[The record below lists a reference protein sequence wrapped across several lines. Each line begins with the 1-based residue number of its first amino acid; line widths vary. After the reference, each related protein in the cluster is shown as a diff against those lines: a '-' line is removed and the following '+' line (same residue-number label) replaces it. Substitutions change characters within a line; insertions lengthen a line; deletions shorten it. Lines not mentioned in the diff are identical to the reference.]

1 MKDSDWQILYEL
13 SKTPSITKVAKQLY
27 ITQPSL
33 TKRLKSIEDEFGIII
48 VNRTTKGV
56 EFTKEGK
63 LLADKAK
70 EYINF
75 MSRVRKELR
84 ELCNEEKIVITIGA
98 SYTYSK
104 YVLSDILFE
113 YTKEHPNIRFEV
125 QNEQS
130 NLLFRKACEG
140 EVDVAF
146 VRGDYEGPVK
156 MGRIDE
162 SRAYILSN
170 KPIHLEELPQI
181 GKIDYK
187 ISDHSQKLLED
198 WWKLHYNL
206 SVPVGMN
213 AGYVDVAWQLV
224 SKGLGYTCCF
234 LPNDYENKYNLVLT
248 PMDYPDGTPVVRNT
262 WFVYKHHKNMSL
274 ELRKFIKYVEENI
287 VIEYRK

>member
-13 SKTPSITKVAKQLY
+13 SVTPNITKVARRLY

-33 TKRLKSIEDEFGIII
+33 TKRLKSIEDEFQIKI

-56 EFTKEGK
+56 EFTKEGE
-63 LLADKAK
+63 LLAGKAK

-84 ELCNEEKIVITIGA
+84 ELCDEEKVVITIGS

-130 NLLFRKACEG
+130 NLLFRKACDG

-162 SRAYILSN
+162 YRAYILTN
-170 KPIHLEELPQI
+170 EPIILEKLPNMT
-181 GKIDYK
+181 KIDYK
-187 ISDHSQKLLED
+187 ISDCSQRLLEE
-198 WWKLHYNL
+198 WWNSYYNI
-206 SVPVGMN
+206 SAPVGMN

-224 SKGLGYTCCF
+224 GKGLGYTCCF
-234 LPNDYENKYNLVLT
+234 LPDDYENRYNLVLT
-248 PMDYPDGTPVVRNT
+248 PMDFPDGRPVVRNT
-262 WFVYKHHKNMSL
+262 WFVYKEQRNMSW
-274 ELRKFIKYVEENI
+274 ELRKFIKYVEDNI
-287 VIEYRK
+287 VIEA